1 MISERVKKGNL
12 GIKIFFIFFFI
23 PFLVRAENVP
33 SYKIATYQVEVKP
46 DIATKS
52 ISGSVKIE
60 LKITK
65 SEDFTLPTNGL
76 ILDKVTTDKKQ
87 IKAEINQ
94 ETITIKAS
102 GVKVGTS
109 FNLLVR
115 YHGTPKKGLRFGKD
129 FVYTDFDTCYWMIC
143 ADDPSMRA
151 KFKIDI
157 IVPKGFLTT
166 ASGNFVSQKKV
177 SAELVRHRWRESKPF
192 SAYLF
197 GFAAGKF
204 HEASVKARNTYLR
217 YLGVT
222 DNEASLLKKFKDTQK
237 ALEFFERK
245 SGVPIHHKI
254 YTQVLVPTDEAQEKN
269 AFAIIGNKFLDPI
282 LTDPQED
289 WVFVHELAHQWW
301 GNLLT
306 CKSWQHFWLNE
317 GITVFMTAAYKE
329 ERWGKEAYQRELD
342 ILKKRH
348 QKAIEAGFD
357 VPLTFSGEYP
367 TLAISRAITYS
378 KGALFMDALRTTM
391 GEKRF
396 WKGLKKYTQ
405 KFAYKSVESSD
416 FQMVMEKAY
425 GKSLKSIFMNWVAE

>member
-1 MISERVKKGNL
+1 MIIFLLLL
-12 GIKIFFIFFFI
+12 GLHITAQ
-23 PFLVRAENVP
+23 AENLP
-33 SYKIATYQVEVKP
+33 SYRVSSYELEVKP
-46 DIATKS
+46 DFVTKS
-52 ISGSVKIE
+52 ISGTVKIK
-60 LKITK
+60 LQITRA
-65 SEDFTLPTNGL
+65 EDFTLPANGL
-76 ILDKVTTDKKQ
+76 TLDKVTADKSF
-87 IKAEINQ
+87 IKTEKNV

-102 GVKVGTS
+102 SLKVGSNFT
-109 FNLLVR
+109 LVVR

-143 ADDPSMRA
+143 ADDPAMKA

-157 IVPKGFLTT
+157 IVPKGYRTT
-166 ASGNFVSQKKV
+166 ASGNFVSQKNI
-177 SAELVRHRWRESKPF
+177 SATLSRHRWREAKPF
-192 SAYLF
+192 SAYLY

-204 HEASVKARNTYLR
+204 YETSVKARNSYLR

-245 SGVPIHHKI
+245 SGVALHHKI

-282 LTDPQED
+282 LTDPKED

-301 GNLLT
+301 GNLVT

-317 GITVFMTAAYKE
+317 GITVFMTAAYKQ
-329 ERWGKEAYQRELD
+329 ERWGQEAYQREID

-367 TLAISRAITYS
+367 SLAIKRAITYS
-378 KGALFMDALRTTM
+378 KGALFMDALRTAM

-396 WKGLKKYTQ
+396 WLGLKKYTQ
-405 KFAYKSVESSD
+405 KFAYKSVETSD
-416 FQMVMEKAY
+416 FQKTMEKAN
-425 GKSLKSIFMNWVAE
+425 GKTLNAIFKNWVAE

>member
-1 MISERVKKGNL
+1 
-12 GIKIFFIFFFI
+12 
-23 PFLVRAENVP
+23 
-33 SYKIATYQVEVKP
+33 
-46 DIATKS
+46 
-52 ISGSVKIE
+52 
-60 LKITK
+60 
-65 SEDFTLPTNGL
+65 
-76 ILDKVTTDKKQ
+76 
-87 IKAEINQ
+87 
-94 ETITIKAS
+94 
-102 GVKVGTS
+102 
-109 FNLLVR
+109 
-115 YHGTPKKGLRFGKD
+115 
-129 FVYTDFDTCYWMIC
+129 MIC
-143 ADDPSMRA
+143 ADDPGIKA

-157 IVPKGFLTT
+157 VVPKGYLTT
-166 ASGNFVSQKKV
+166 ASGNFVGQKNI
-177 SAELVRHRWRESKPF
+177 SAELSRHRWRESKPF
-192 SAYLF
+192 SAYLY

-204 HEASVKARNTYLR
+204 HEASVKARSTYLR

-237 ALEFFERK
+237 ALEFFEKK
-245 SGVPIHHKI
+245 SGVAMYHKI

-329 ERWGKEAYQRELD
+329 ERWGKEAYQREIE

-348 QKAIEAGFD
+348 QRAIDAGFD
-357 VPLTFSGEYP
+357 VPLTFDGEYP
-367 TLAISRAITYS
+367 SLAIKRAITYS

-396 WKGLKKYTQ
+396 WLGLKKYTQ

-416 FQMVMEKAY
+416 FQKAMEKAN
-425 GKSLKSIFMNWVAE
+425 GKSLKSIFKNWVSD